1 MKDYQ
6 PVQFGRSKKKV
17 ASRSLAAVSAK
28 RLRIRWGRT
37 ASHTHLSHLDNIRS
51 IEDAIRRSDIPV
63 MYSRGKHPRMKLSFS
78 PPLPVGFTSETEFF
92 DINLK
97 QDYSSQM
104 INTLRKSMPE
114 GFKVLEAKAVFA
126 RTAALSEVINL
137 VVYTLKLDNSIDTV
151 QLQSRICDIMSKD
164 KLIISRKSKSGESDV
179 NIRKS
184 IYKIEYSDRLLTL
197 TLGIGSEGYV
207 RPTEIGRLL
216 FEMDEN
222 EVSKLKFHRAGMFRQ
237 VDENSRIPA
246 IEL

>member
-1 MKDYQ
+1 MKDYKA
-6 PVQFGRSKKKV
+6 VQFGRFKKKV
-17 ASRSLAAVSAK
+17 ASRSLTAVSAK

-37 ASHTHLSHLDNIRS
+37 ESHTHLSHLDNIRT
-51 IEDAIRRSDIPV
+51 IEDAIRRSEIPV
-63 MYSRGKHPRMKLSFS
+63 IYSQGKRPRMKLSFS

-97 QDYSSQM
+97 QDFSSQM
-104 INTLRKSMPE
+104 INSLRKSMPE
-114 GFKVLEAKAVFA
+114 GFKLLEAKAVFA

-137 VVYTLKLDNSIDTV
+137 VVYTLKLDNPIDTK
-151 QLQSRICDIMSKD
+151 QLQSRIYDIMSKD
-164 KLIISRKSKSGESDV
+164 KIIVSRKSKSGQSDV

-184 IYKIEYSDRLLTL
+184 IYKIEYSERLLTL

-207 RPTEIGRLL
+207 RPTEVGRLL
-216 FEMDEN
+216 FGMDED
-222 EVSKLKFHRAGMFRQ
+222 EVSKLKFHRAEMFRQ

>member
-1 MKDYQ
+1 M
-6 PVQFGRSKKKV
+6 QFGRSKKK
-17 ASRSLAAVSAK
+17 ATSRSLAVVSAR

-37 ASHTHLSHLDNIRS
+37 ESHTHLSHLDNIRT
-51 IEDAIRRSDIPV
+51 IEDAVRRSEIPV
-63 MYSRGKHPRMKLSFS
+63 IYSRGKRPRMKLSFS

-97 QDYSSQM
+97 QDFSSQM
-104 INTLRKSMPE
+104 INALRKSMPE
-114 GFKVLEAKAVFA
+114 GFQVLEAKAVFA
-126 RTAALSEVINL
+126 KTAALSEVINL
-137 VVYTLKLDNSIDTV
+137 VVYTLKLDNSIDTK
-151 QLQSRICDIMSKD
+151 QLQSRISDIMSKD
-164 KLIISRKSKSGESDV
+164 ELIVSRKSKSGESDV

-184 IYKIEYSDRLLTL
+184 IYKIECSERLLTL

-207 RPTEIGRLL
+207 RPTEVGRIL
-216 FEMDEN
+216 FEMDED

>member
-1 MKDYQ
+1 M
-6 PVQFGRSKKKV
+6 QFGRSKKKV
-17 ASRSLAAVSAK
+17 TSRSLAVVSAK

-37 ASHTHLSHLDNIRS
+37 ESHTHLSHLDNIRT
-51 IEDAIRRSDIPV
+51 IEDAIRRSEIPV
-63 MYSRGKHPRMKLSFS
+63 IYSRGKRPRMKLSFS

-97 QDYSSQM
+97 QDFSSQM
-104 INTLRKSMPE
+104 INALRRSMPE

-126 RTAALSEVINL
+126 KTAALSEVINL
-137 VVYTLKLDNSIDTV
+137 VVYTLKLDNSIDTK
-151 QLQSRICDIMSKD
+151 QLQSRISDIMSKD
-164 KLIISRKSKSGESDV
+164 ELIVSRKSKSGEKEV

-184 IYKIEYSDRLLTL
+184 IYKIECSERLLTL

-207 RPTEIGRLL
+207 RPTEVGRIL
-216 FEMDEN
+216 FEMDED

>member
-1 MKDYQ
+1 M
-6 PVQFGRSKKKV
+6 
-17 ASRSLAAVSAK
+17 AAVSAK

-37 ASHTHLSHLDNIRS
+37 ASHTHLSHLDNIRT

-137 VVYTLKLDNSIDTV
+137 VVYTLKLDNSIDTE

-184 IYKIEYSDRLLTL
+184 IYKIEYSDCLLTL

>member
-37 ASHTHLSHLDNIRS
+37 ASHTHLSHLDNIRT

>member
-1 MKDYQ
+1 MR
-6 PVQFGRSKKKV
+6 FGRSKKKIT
-17 ASRSLAAVSAK
+17 SRRLAVVSAK

-37 ASHTHLSHLDNIRS
+37 ESHTHLSHLDNIRT
-51 IEDAIRRSDIPV
+51 IEDAIRRSEIPV
-63 MYSRGKHPRMKLSFS
+63 IYSRGKRPRMKLSFS

-97 QDYSSQM
+97 QDFSSQM
-104 INTLRKSMPE
+104 INALRKSMPE
-114 GFKVLEAKAVFA
+114 GFQVLEAKAVFA
-126 RTAALSEVINL
+126 KTAALSEVINL
-137 VVYTLKLDNSIDTV
+137 VVYTLKLDNSIDTK
-151 QLQSRICDIMSKD
+151 QLQSRISDIMSKD
-164 KLIISRKSKSGESDV
+164 ELIVSRKSKSGESDV

-184 IYKIEYSDRLLTL
+184 IYKIECSERLLTL

-207 RPTEIGRLL
+207 RPTEVGRIL
-216 FEMDEN
+216 FEMDED

>member
-1 MKDYQ
+1 M
-6 PVQFGRSKKKV
+6 
-17 ASRSLAAVSAK
+17 AAVSSK

-37 ASHTHLSHLDNIRS
+37 ESHSHLSHLDNIRI
-51 IEDAIRRSDIPV
+51 IEDAIRRADIPV
-63 MYSRGKHPRMKLSFS
+63 MYSQGKHPRMKLSFS

-104 INTLRKSMPE
+104 ISALRKSMPE

-137 VVYTLKLDNSIDTV
+137 VVYTLKLDNAIDTEH
-151 QLQSRICDIMSKD
+151 LQSRIYDIMSKT
-164 KLIISRKSKSGESDV
+164 KLMVSRKTKSGESDV
-179 NIRKS
+179 NIRRS
-184 IYKIEYSDRLLTL
+184 IYKIEYSDRLLSL

-207 RPTEIGRLL
+207 RPTEVGRIL
-216 FEMDEN
+216 FNMDEN
-222 EVSKLKFHRAGMFRQ
+222 EVSKLNFHRAEMFRQ
-237 VDENSRIPA
+237 VDEDSRIPA

>member
-1 MKDYQ
+1 M
-6 PVQFGRSKKKV
+6 
-17 ASRSLAAVSAK
+17 
-28 RLRIRWGRT
+28 
-37 ASHTHLSHLDNIRS
+37 SHLDNIRT
-51 IEDAIRRSDIPV
+51 IEDAIRRSEIPV
-63 MYSRGKHPRMKLSFS
+63 IYSRGKRPRMKLSFS

-97 QDYSSQM
+97 QDFSSQM
-104 INTLRKSMPE
+104 INALRKSMPE
-114 GFKVLEAKAVFA
+114 GFQVLEAKAVFA

-137 VVYTLKLDNSIDTV
+137 VVYTLKLDNSIDTE
-151 QLQSRICDIMSKD
+151 QLQSRISDIMSKD
-164 KLIISRKSKSGESDV
+164 ELIVSRKSKSGESDV

-184 IYKIEYSDRLLTL
+184 IYKIECSERLLTL

-207 RPTEIGRLL
+207 RPTEVGRIL
-216 FEMDEN
+216 FEMDED

>member
-37 ASHTHLSHLDNIRS
+37 ASHTHLSHLDNIRT

-184 IYKIEYSDRLLTL
+184 IYKIEYSDCLLTL

>member
-1 MKDYQ
+1 MR
-6 PVQFGRSKKKV
+6 FGRSKKKV
-17 ASRSLAAVSAK
+17 TSRSLAVVSAK

-37 ASHTHLSHLDNIRS
+37 ENHTHMSHLDNIRT
-51 IEDAIRRSDIPV
+51 IEDAIRRSEIPV
-63 MYSRGKHPRMKLSFS
+63 IYSRGKRPIMKVSFS

-97 QDYSSQM
+97 QDFSSQM
-104 INTLRKSMPE
+104 INALRKSMPE
-114 GFKVLEAKAVFA
+114 GFQVLEAKAVLA

-137 VVYTLKLDNSIDTV
+137 VVYTLKLDNSIDTE
-151 QLQSRICDIMSKD
+151 QLQSRISDIMSKD
-164 KLIISRKSKSGESDV
+164 ELIVSRKSKSGESDV

-184 IYKIEYSDRLLTL
+184 IYKIECSERLLTL

-207 RPTEIGRLL
+207 RPTEFGRIL
-216 FEMDEN
+216 FEMDED

>member
-1 MKDYQ
+1 MR
-6 PVQFGRSKKKV
+6 FGRSKKKV
-17 ASRSLAAVSAK
+17 TSRSLAVVSAK

-37 ASHTHLSHLDNIRS
+37 EGHTHMSHLDNIRT
-51 IEDAIRRSDIPV
+51 IEDAIRRSEIPV
-63 MYSRGKHPRMKLSFS
+63 IYSRGKRPRMKLSFS

-97 QDYSSQM
+97 QDFSSQM
-104 INTLRKSMPE
+104 INALRKSMPE
-114 GFKVLEAKAVFA
+114 GFQVLEAKAVFA

-137 VVYTLKLDNSIDTV
+137 VVYTLKLDNSIDTK
-151 QLQSRICDIMSKD
+151 QLQSRISDIMSKD
-164 KLIISRKSKSGESDV
+164 ELIVSRKSKSGESDV

-184 IYKIEYSDRLLTL
+184 IYKIECSERLLTL

-207 RPTEIGRLL
+207 RPTEVGRIL
-216 FEMDEN
+216 FEMDED

>member
-1 MKDYQ
+1 MKDYK
-6 PVQFGRSKKKV
+6 PVQFGRFKKKV

-37 ASHTHLSHLDNIRS
+37 ESHTHLSHLDNIRT
-51 IEDAIRRSDIPV
+51 IEDAIRRSKIPV
-63 MYSRGKHPRMKLSFS
+63 IYSRGKRPRMKLSFS

-97 QDYSSQM
+97 QDFSSQM
-104 INTLRKSMPE
+104 INSLRKSMPE

-137 VVYTLKLDNSIDTV
+137 VVYTLKLDNPIDTK
-151 QLQSRICDIMSKD
+151 QLQSRIYDIMSKD
-164 KLIISRKSKSGESDV
+164 EIIVSRKSKSGQSDV

-184 IYKIEYSDRLLTL
+184 IYKIEYSERLLTL

-207 RPTEIGRLL
+207 RPTEVGRLL
-216 FEMDEN
+216 FGMDED
-222 EVSKLKFHRAGMFRQ
+222 EVSKLKFHRAEMFRQ

>member
-1 MKDYQ
+1 M
-6 PVQFGRSKKKV
+6 
-17 ASRSLAAVSAK
+17 AAVSAK

-37 ASHTHLSHLDNIRS
+37 ASHTHLSHLDNIRT

-97 QDYSSQM
+97 RDYSSQM

-137 VVYTLKLDNSIDTV
+137 VVYTLKLDNSIDTE

-184 IYKIEYSDRLLTL
+184 IYKIEYSDCLLTL